1 METIRRGEKMLTEK
15 IEELVKKIMLVVRDA
30 EKFDNGNASAGTR
43 VRKDLM
49 NLTKEIK
56 EARQHVLEE
65 RKNRTVENRETL

>member
-1 METIRRGEKMLTEK
+1 MLVEK

-65 RKNRTVENRETL
+65 RKNRTVEDRETL

>member
-1 METIRRGEKMLTEK
+1 MLVEK
-15 IEELVKKIMLVVRDA
+15 IEELAKKMLLVVRDA

-49 NLTKEIK
+49 GLVKEIK

-65 RKNRTVENRETL
+65 RKSRTVENQETL

>member
-1 METIRRGEKMLTEK
+1 MLVEK
-15 IEELVKKIMLVVRDA
+15 IEELAKKMLLVVRDA

-49 NLTKEIK
+49 SLMKEIK

-65 RKNRTVENRETL
+65 RKNRTVENQETL